1 MFCTFVGNNTF
12 EMGFFN
18 KLFGLNKEQKE
29 SLDQGLEKT
38 KTNFFSKIA
47 KALIGKDTVDEEVLD
62 QLEEALIGADVG
74 LTTTVAIINK
84 IESRIKNDK
93 FIRTAELNQ
102 VLKEEVMAVLT
113 DAPSNEFETFDL
125 PKDKKPYVLLVVGV
139 NGVGKTTTIGKLAH
153 QLSTQGKK
161 VVLGAADT
169 FRAAAVDQLKI
180 WGERANVPVVAQDMG
195 SDPASVAYDTL
206 QSAVAQ
212 GADVVLIDT
221 AGRLHNKSDLMAEL
235 SKVKRVV
242 EKVSAI
248 NEVLLVIDAT
258 TGQNGLQQAKI
269 FTESV
274 EVTGIVLTKLDGSAK
289 GGVALAIE
297 AELGI
302 PIKWIGT
309 GEGEG
314 DFAPFDAQSY
324 IAGLL
329 A

>member
-1 MFCTFVGNNTF
+1 M
-12 EMGFFN
+12 
-18 KLFGLNKEQKE
+18 
-29 SLDQGLEKT
+29 
-38 KTNFFSKIA
+38 
-47 KALIGKDTVDEEVLD
+47 
-62 QLEEALIGADVG
+62 
-74 LTTTVAIINK
+74 
-84 IESRIKNDK
+84 
-93 FIRTAELNQ
+93 
-102 VLKEEVMAVLT
+102 
-113 DAPSNEFETFDL
+113 
-125 PKDKKPYVLLVVGV
+125 VVGV
-139 NGVGKTTTIGKLAH
+139 NGTGKTTSVAKLASH
-153 QLSTQGKK
+153 YKRNGKS
-161 VVLGAADT
+161 VVLAAGDT
-169 FRAAAVDQLKI
+169 FRAAAVDQLQT
-180 WGERANVPVVAQDMG
+180 WGDRIGVVVVSG
-195 SDPASVAYDTL
+195 RESGDPASVAFDGAQKARDS
-206 QSAVAQ
+206 QS
-212 GADVVLIDT
+212 DVFIIDT

-242 EKVSAI
+242 EKVSPI

-274 EVTGIVLTKLDGSAK
+274 EVTGVVLTKLDGSAK

-309 GEGEG
+309 GESEM

>member
-1 MFCTFVGNNTF
+1 
-12 EMGFFN
+12 MG
-18 KLFGLNKEQKE
+18 L
-29 SLDQGLEKT
+29 
-38 KTNFFSKIA
+38 FSKFIA
-47 KALIGKDTVDEEVLD
+47 KIKGTNDFSPADWEELEQELLSSDVGPKLT
-62 QLEEALIGADVG
+62 QEFLEAAKKVKSENAEEALIEIMTQNLSSKSHEPITVQG
-74 LTTTVAIINK
+74 TTTI
-84 IESRIKNDK
+84 
-93 FIRTAELNQ
+93 
-102 VLKEEVMAVLT
+102 M
-113 DAPSNEFETFDL
+113 
-125 PKDKKPYVLLVVGV
+125 VVGV
-139 NGVGKTTTIGKLAH
+139 NGTGKTTSVAKLASH
-153 QLSTQGKK
+153 YKRSGKS
-161 VVLGAADT
+161 VVLAAGDT
-169 FRAAAVDQLKI
+169 FRAAAVDQLKT
-180 WGERANVPVVAQDMG
+180 WGDRIGVVVVSG
-195 SDPASVAYDTL
+195 KENGDPASVAFDG
-206 QSAVAQ
+206 AQ
-212 GADVVLIDT
+212 NAKDSGSDIFIIDT

-242 EKVSAI
+242 EKVSPI

-309 GEGEG
+309 GESET
-314 DFAPFDAQSY
+314 DFAPFNAQGY

>member
-1 MFCTFVGNNTF
+1 
-12 EMGFFN
+12 MG
-18 KLFGLNKEQKE
+18 L
-29 SLDQGLEKT
+29 
-38 KTNFFSKIA
+38 FSKFIA
-47 KALIGKDTVDEEVLD
+47 KIKGTNDFSAADWADLEQELLSSDIGPKLAKEFLEAAKKVKSDNAEAALIEIMTQNLSKSSHQPIV
-62 QLEEALIGADVG
+62 ADG
-74 LTTTVAIINK
+74 TTTI
-84 IESRIKNDK
+84 
-93 FIRTAELNQ
+93 
-102 VLKEEVMAVLT
+102 M
-113 DAPSNEFETFDL
+113 
-125 PKDKKPYVLLVVGV
+125 VVGV
-139 NGVGKTTTIGKLAH
+139 NGTGKTTSVAKLASH
-153 QLSTQGKK
+153 YKRSGKS
-161 VVLGAADT
+161 VVLAAGDT
-169 FRAAAVDQLKI
+169 FRAAAVDQLKT
-180 WGERANVPVVAQDMG
+180 WGDRIGVVVVSG
-195 SDPASVAYDTL
+195 KENGDPASVAFDG
-206 QSAVAQ
+206 AQ
-212 GADVVLIDT
+212 NAKDSRSDVFIIDT

-242 EKVSAI
+242 EKVSPI

-274 EVTGIVLTKLDGSAK
+274 DVTGIVLTKLDGSAK

-309 GEGEG
+309 GESET